1 MGPRVIQIDGRCHCG
16 DLGYQLRITTPAPA
30 RRSCACDFCARHQ
43 PLWTSDPQGEVRL
56 YGADQA
62 IAYRFEHRTADF
74 LVCARCGLLAAAV
87 SVELPRRAVLNLR
100 LAESVWWGDAA
111 VDCISHEAETG
122 SARVQRHQQRWTP
135 LVD

>member
-1 MGPRVIQIDGRCHCG
+1 M
-16 DLGYQLRITTPAPA
+16 
-30 RRSCACDFCARHQ
+30 
-43 PLWTSDPQGEVRL
+43 RL
-56 YGADQA
+56 YGRGQA

-74 LVCARCGLLAAAV
+74 LICGRCGLLAAAV